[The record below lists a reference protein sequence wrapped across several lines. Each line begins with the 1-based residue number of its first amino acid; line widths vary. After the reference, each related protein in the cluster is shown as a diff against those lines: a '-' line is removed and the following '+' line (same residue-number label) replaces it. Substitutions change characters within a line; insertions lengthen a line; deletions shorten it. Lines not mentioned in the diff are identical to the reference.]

1 MQLRDYVG
9 HNNKHHKKRDHAPA
23 KMTRQE
29 YEKELVRLEVELVK
43 LQQWVTHAKLKVCMV
58 NRAGFSGDSFL

>member
-1 MQLRDYVG
+1 
-9 HNNKHHKKRDHAPA
+9 
-23 KMTRQE
+23 MTRQE